1 VTLALRR
8 IVVVGA
14 SLGGLRCAEA
24 LRREGFAG
32 ELVLLGAEAHL
43 PYDRP
48 PLSKQVL
55 RGQWP
60 AERTRLRADEDLR
73 ALDLQLKLGV
83 RAVQLDPARRVLA
96 LEDGSELGY
105 DGLVIATG
113 ATPRRLPFGHELA
126 GVHLLRTL
134 DDALALRAALVAQ
147 PRVCVIGAGFIGLEV
162 AASCREL
169 GLPVHVVEPLPLP
182 LVTKLGPRIA
192 QLIAALH
199 LDHGVDLRCGQ
210 SVAALE
216 GAGRLERVRLGD
228 GSTLAADVAVVGV
241 GVSPNIDWLR
251 SSGIALGDGVICDAT
266 CATSLP
272 DVVAVGDCARW
283 PNLRFGV
290 ESRVEHWSN
299 AVEMSAHAA
308 RRLLGGVAF
317 SEPFTPVPYFWSDQ
331 YDLKIQFAGVA
342 RASDEVRF
350 VEGSEQERRGVAL
363 YGHEGKLSAVL
374 ALGRPAQLVRYRK
387 AIAEGASMPS
397 V

>member
-1 VTLALRR
+1 MRR

-32 ELVLLGAEAHL
+32 ELALVGAEAHL

-60 AERTRLRADEDLR
+60 AERTRLRAGEDLG

-83 RAVQLDPARRVLA
+83 RALQLDPTRRCIA
-96 LEDGSELGY
+96 LDDGSELAY

-126 GVHLLRTL
+126 GVHVLRTL
-134 DDALALRAALVAQ
+134 DDALALRDALAAK

-169 GLPVHVVEPLPLP
+169 GLPVHVIEPLPLP
-182 LVTKLGPRIA
+182 LVTKLGPRLA
-192 QLIAALH
+192 QLIAGLH
-199 LDHGVDLRCGQ
+199 VDHGVDLRCGQ

-216 GAGRLERVRLGD
+216 GADRLERVRLSD
-228 GSTLAADVAVVGV
+228 GSAIDADVVVVGI
-241 GVSPNIDWLR
+241 GVTPNVEWLGG
-251 SSGIALGDGVICDAT
+251 SGIALGDGVICDAT

-272 DVVAVGDCARW
+272 DVVAIGDCARW
-283 PNLRFGV
+283 PNPRFGV
-290 ESRVEHWSN
+290 EMRVEHWSN

-317 SEPFTPVPYFWSDQ
+317 AEPFAPVP
-331 YDLKIQFAGVA
+331 
-342 RASDEVRF
+342 
-350 VEGSEQERRGVAL
+350 
-363 YGHEGKLSAVL
+363 
-374 ALGRPAQLVRYRK
+374 
-387 AIAEGASMPS
+387 
-397 V
+397 